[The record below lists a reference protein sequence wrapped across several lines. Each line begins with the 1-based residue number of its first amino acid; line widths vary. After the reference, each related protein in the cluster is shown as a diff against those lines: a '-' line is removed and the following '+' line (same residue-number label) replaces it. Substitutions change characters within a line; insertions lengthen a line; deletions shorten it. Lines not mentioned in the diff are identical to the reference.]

1 MPALALAVR
10 PADTALIEE
19 LKAPLARP
27 ALPAGW
33 LEAYDKQLG
42 RPYYF
47 HARSKEARWEIPVPP
62 ITA

>member
-1 MPALALAVR
+1 
-10 PADTALIEE
+10 
-19 LKAPLARP
+19 LARP